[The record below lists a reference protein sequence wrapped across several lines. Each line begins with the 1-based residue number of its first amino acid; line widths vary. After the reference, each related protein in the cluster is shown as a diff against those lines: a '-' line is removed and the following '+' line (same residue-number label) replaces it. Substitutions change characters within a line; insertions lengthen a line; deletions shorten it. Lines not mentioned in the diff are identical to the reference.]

1 MARVSSILAR
11 IASDLEQYLPEESVL
26 AAFRSVGHEWRERQ
40 LGPVRTLHLFLLQ
53 VLACNTAMAHLRHL
67 AGGVFS
73 LAGYCQARARLPLS
87 ALQVLLRESSQAM
100 RAAAAGKA
108 SAVMKTAADSDHP
121 GVGLWH
127 GLRAFLVDGSSTITP
142 DTPDLQEAFGQP
154 GGQKPGC
161 GFPVPKLLALFDAFT
176 GMVVEMLGFPLY
188 THEQSKVWML
198 HPLLQAGDLLVGD
211 RGFCSFIHLAML
223 QARGVHGCF
232 RCHQRQIVDFRP
244 GRKSRDRLDKNNKTG
259 HPTSQF
265 VRRLG
270 KHDQIVRWKRPP
282 KAPDWMTPE
291 QWAAL
296 PEWLEVRELRYT
308 IPSKGQRTHCV
319 TIATTLLDET
329 LYPKAD
335 VAALYGLRWRVE
347 TRFSELKTTL
357 KMRKLKSKS
366 PEGAMKELAVY
377 CLVYNM
383 VRAVTTAAGL
393 RQKVDP
399 ERISFIDALRWLLLA
414 EPGVPIP
421 DLIVNPLRPNRHEPR
436 VVKDR
441 DDTYTKMTH
450 PRNELRKALKIPAQ
464 KA

>member
-26 AAFRSVGHEWRERQ
+26 AAFRAVGHEWRERQ
-40 LGPVRTLHLFLLQ
+40 LGPVRTLHLFILQ

-67 AGGVFS
+67 AGEVFS

-100 RAAAAGKA
+100 RAAVIKAAANG
-108 SAVMKTAADSDHP
+108 DHP
-121 GVGLWH
+121 GGRLWH
-127 GLRAFLVDGSSTITP
+127 GLRAVLVDGSSTITP
-142 DTPDLQEAFGQP
+142 DTPDLQKAFGQP
-154 GGQKPGC
+154 DGQKAGC

-198 HPLLQAGDLLVGD
+198 HPLLKAGDLLVGD
-211 RGFCSFIHLAML
+211 RGFCSFVHLAML
-223 QARGVHGCF
+223 QARGVHACF
-232 RCHQRQIVDFRP
+232 RCHQRQIVDFRTR
-244 GRKSRDRLDKNNKTG
+244 RKSRDQRAKGDKTG
-259 HPTSQF
+259 QPSSQF

-296 PEWLEVRELRYT
+296 PQWLEVRELRYAL
-308 IPSKGQRTHCV
+308 PSRGQRTHVV
-319 TIATTLLDET
+319 TIATTLLDEAM
-329 LYPKAD
+329 YPKAD
-335 VAALYGLRWRVE
+335 VAELYGMRWRVE

-366 PEGAMKELAVY
+366 PEGVMKELAVY

-383 VRAVTTAAGL
+383 VRTVTVAAGL
-393 RQKVDP
+393 RQKVEP

-414 EPGVPIP
+414 EPGAPIP
-421 DLIVNPLRPNRHEPR
+421 DLIVNPLRPDRHEPR
-436 VVKDR
+436 VIKDLQ
-441 DDTYTKMTH
+441 DTYRKMTR
-450 PRNELRKALKIPAQ
+450 PRAELRNELKNAAEIA
-464 KA
+464 